1 MAPDD
6 LPIIPVVDLGAASC
20 DHLAALAPDRVRVL
34 AAAGRAL
41 TTAPVQAW
49 MDRRSHAWLDR
60 NVTPYKAEIDRVA
73 ALPGISGVY
82 ALNISTEWACSSM
95 VHGGRLMRTLDWPL
109 HGMGPSLT
117 VTRHDAAVGGWW
129 QATWPGFVGVLTGMA
144 PGRFAASYNQPP
156 IRRRCGVKPLDWVIE
171 RVGVDRRTAIP
182 PTHLLRQVF
191 EKARDFDEAAGML
204 RETELAIPALFSLA
218 GADGQSVVI
227 ERLETRARLRPGPVA
242 IANHWPLLAESP
254 PGSSGDWP
262 KGWLRGV
269 DSGGRFRDACVVAG
283 NLIAL
288 PDGFDWLQYPIL
300 NKYSRLAAMMDCV
313 AGTFVV
319 QGLEQQGQSAVPAT
333 QVLRLEGLKP
343 RA

>member
-6 LPIIPVVDLGAASC
+6 LPIIPVIDLGAAPC
-20 DHLAALAPDRVRVL
+20 DHLAALAPDKVQML

-49 MDRRSHAWLDR
+49 MDRRSKTWLNR

-117 VTRHDAAVGGWW
+117 VTRHDAAVGAWW

-156 IRRRCGVKPLDWVIE
+156 IRRRSGIKPLDWVIE
-171 RVGVDRRTAIP
+171 RIGVDRRTAIP
-182 PTHLLRQVF
+182 PTHA
-191 EKARDFDEAAGML
+191 ARDRAGDSSPFQPGRGRWPVGCDRAAGDAGEAAPRPG
-204 RETELAIPALFSLA
+204 RHRQSLA
-218 GADGQSVVI
+218 VFGGVA
-227 ERLETRARLRPGPVA
+227 ARL
-242 IANHWPLLAESP
+242 
-254 PGSSGDWP
+254 
-262 KGWLRGV
+262 
-269 DSGGRFRDACVVAG
+269 AG
-283 NLIAL
+283 
-288 PDGFDWLQYPIL
+288 
-300 NKYSRLAAMMDCV
+300 RLAA
-313 AGTFVV
+313 
-319 QGLEQQGQSAVPAT
+319 
-333 QVLRLEGLKP
+333 R
-343 RA
+343 RR

>member
-1 MAPDD
+1 MMAPAD
-6 LPIIPVVDLGAASC
+6 LPIVPVIDLGAAPC
-20 DHLAALAPDRVRVL
+20 DHLAALAPDKVRVL
-34 AAAGRAL
+34 SAAGRAL

-49 MDRRSHAWLDR
+49 MDSRSKAWLDR
-60 NVTPYKAEIDRVA
+60 NVTPYKTEIDRVA

-117 VTRHDAAVGGWW
+117 VTRHDAAVGAWW

-156 IRRRCGVKPLDWVIE
+156 IRRRSGIKPLDWVIE
-171 RVGVDRRTAIP
+171 RIGVDRRTAIP

-191 EKARDFDEAAGML
+191 EKARDFNEAAAML

-242 IANHWPLLAESP
+242 IANHWPALSESP
-254 PGSSGDWP
+254 PDWP
-262 KGWLRGV
+262 AGWLRGV

-283 NLIAL
+283 NLTAL
-288 PDGFDWLQYPIL
+288 PDRFDWLKFPIL
-300 NKYSRLAAMMDCV
+300 NKYSRLAVMMDCV

-319 QGLEQQGQSAVPAT
+319 QGLEQQGQSAAPAT
-333 QVLRLEGLKP
+333 RILRLEGLKP